1 MQGQT
6 KDVGLT
12 ASGESPMD
20 IHALVVDDSGIMR
33 KMVMRSLKEA
43 DLANF
48 TFTEAGDGV
57 EALEKFDPKGID
69 MLFVDWNMPNMN
81 GIELVRKVREI
92 EKHHIPIVMITT
104 ESTMGKMDEAMDE
117 VNVDKYIA
125 KPFTVEGLQ
134 KRLTPLF
141 ETLAG
146 QRKKGFFGK
155 LAAALD

>member
-1 MQGQT
+1 
-6 KDVGLT
+6 
-12 ASGESPMD
+12 MD

-33 KMVMRSLKEA
+33 KMVMRTLKEA

-48 TFTEAGDGV
+48 TFTEAADGV
-57 EALEKFDPKGID
+57 DGLEKFDPKVID

-81 GIELVRKVREI
+81 GIDMIRKIRSI
-92 EKHHIPIVMITT
+92 EKHHTPIVMITT

-125 KPFTVEGLQ
+125 KPFTIDGLQ
-134 KRLTPLF
+134 KRLGPLF
-141 ETLAG
+141 EKLAG
-146 QRKKGFFGK
+146 QPKKKGFFGK

>member
-1 MQGQT
+1 MN
-6 KDVGLT
+6 
-12 ASGESPMD
+12 

-33 KMVMRSLKEA
+33 KIVMRALREA
-43 DLANF
+43 ELGQF
-48 TFTEAGDGV
+48 MFTEAADGV
-57 EALEKFDPKGID
+57 EALEKFDPEVID

-81 GIELVRKVREI
+81 GIDLIHKIRAI

-125 KPFTVEGLQ
+125 KPFTAEGLQ

-141 ETLAG
+141 EQLAG
-146 QRKKGFFGK
+146 QRKKKQKRGFFSK
-155 LAAALD
+155 LAAALE